1 MERVDK
7 GDLHPLEF
15 ATRLVVMAFV
25 RATCSRGGSVC
36 TDWFDR
42 AGKMLHW
49 LTKNVLSVGDFTYSR
64 EVHTHPGALGG
75 S

>member
-1 MERVDK
+1 MQKWCDTAYFLAQVSDGAEESEACRRKDHCMKRVDK

-36 TDWFDR
+36 KYIDGR
-42 AGKMLHW
+42 
-49 LTKNVLSVGDFTYSR
+49 
-64 EVHTHPGALGG
+64 
-75 S
+75 